1 MLAKYDVILIGLS
14 RWDNLLNSSVLNLA
28 AEWAKTHRV
37 FYIDRPFSYKDYFIS
52 REKGALKRRRALLFG
67 KEKYQKVR
75 LHNQEITVVT
85 PPLSLP
91 INKLPEGAMYNFF
104 HAYNNQLVS
113 KLVKQLIVDFDIK
126 NYVFFNSFIPEYFN
140 IIPPNGVKPILKIY
154 RSSDDISQ
162 EPYIAKHGVKKEQ
175 EAALAAD
182 LVLVSSYGLKYK
194 LSQICEPIYRV
205 PNAARYEQFC
215 GERKFEKPAEL
226 EGANGRIIFL
236 SGNISKLRIDY
247 GLLALLSD
255 KFTDDT
261 LIIAGPYNLQEI
273 EQFGL
278 KNRSN
283 MKWLGPVGLE
293 KIASLMAF
301 SDCAIIPFL
310 VNTLT
315 ESIYPLK
322 VNEYLAAG
330 LPVVSSNFS
339 LDIAAFCPDIYLASN
354 QNDFIQKVGLAL
366 SEGNDLGIKKR
377 RQEVAKENNWEARMQ
392 EILSLVDQKIIERQL
407 G

>member
-1 MLAKYDVILIGLS
+1 MAPKYDVILIGLS

-52 REKGALKRRRALLFG
+52 REKGALKRKRALLFG
-67 KEKYQKVR
+67 KGRYQKVL

-91 INKLPEGAMYNFF
+91 INKLPEGALYNFF
-104 HAYNNQLVS
+104 HAYNNRLVS
-113 KLVKQLIVDFDIK
+113 KLVKQVIADFNIQQ
-126 NYVFFNSFIPEYFN
+126 YVFFNSFIPEYWN
-140 IIPPNGVKPILKIY
+140 IIPQDSVKPLLKIY

-162 EPYIAKHGVKKEQ
+162 EPYIAKHGVKKEE
-175 EAALAAD
+175 EATLAAD

-194 LSQICEPIYRV
+194 LSKICEPIHRV

-215 GERKFEKPAEL
+215 ADRKYEKPEEL
-226 EGANGRIIFL
+226 NGTKGRIIFL

-247 GLLALLSD
+247 GLLANLSEQFS
-255 KFTDDT
+255 KDT
-261 LIIAGPYNLQEI
+261 LIVAGPYKQQEI
-273 EQFGL
+273 EQYGL
-278 KNRSN
+278 KNKAN
-283 MKWLGPVGLE
+283 IKWLGPLCLE
-293 KIASLMAF
+293 KIAALMAY

-366 SEGNDLGIKKR
+366 SEEKDSSIKKR

-392 EILSLVDQKIIERQL
+392 EIVSLVEQKIIERQK